1 MIQIFAAIALL
12 SVPDAPSATGACAWS
27 RLPEA
32 EQQAVMTAYDRSMSQ
47 GMRALSQRG
56 ADLLAIS
63 QDCTGRSDLPPRW
76 IHAAI
81 ASHVIQMGAS
91 ARVEREKGLSRAR
104 LDRDWDE
111 ASEAARSCVFN
122 NAAKPFGI
130 EGPACPDRRAGATF
144 LASLGL
150 STTNRGDRVAAEQAL
165 IYMNAKAQQMIA
177 DQLISKAPVRP

>member
-1 MIQIFAAIALL
+1 MIQILAAIALM
-12 SVPDAPSATGACAWS
+12 STPDVPPPTGACVWS

-32 EQQAVMTAYDRSMSQ
+32 EQQAVVAAYDRSMSQ
-47 GMRALSQRG
+47 AMRTLAQRS
-56 ADLLAIS
+56 ANLLAIS

-76 IHAAI
+76 IQAAI
-81 ASHVIQMGAS
+81 ASHVIQLGAS
-91 ARVEREKGLSRAR
+91 ARVEGEKGLSRAR
-104 LDRDWDE
+104 LDRAWDE

-130 EGPACPDRRAGATF
+130 EGPACPDQRAGATF

-150 STTNRGDRVAAEQAL
+150 STANRADRVAAEQAL